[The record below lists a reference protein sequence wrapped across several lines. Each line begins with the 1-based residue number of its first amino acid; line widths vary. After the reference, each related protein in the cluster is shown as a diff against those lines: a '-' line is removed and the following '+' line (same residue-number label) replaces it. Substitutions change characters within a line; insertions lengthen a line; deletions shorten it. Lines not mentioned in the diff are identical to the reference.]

1 MAGSATNSQPPQI
14 GTNASNKEVLAN
26 GNLNA
31 ASPAMYGGM
40 DVSTTNGLTW
50 GYLGGWYAGALVA
63 KGTLT
68 LTAST
73 TNYIYFN
80 NTTGAFSVSTTAPG
94 AGNTLCYT
102 IVTGASTITS
112 WSDNRVITFG
122 AGSGTVTS
130 VGATGGVETDQTGG
144 AAITTAGNVR
154 EAMYLAG
161 GAVATAAYT
170 WLTGDRA
177 KTLVMNSATAVT
189 QPLPAPTG
197 SSGGFP
203 SGWFGRVENIGAGT
217 TTLSMPSSGVQLDGV
232 ANGTLALP
240 QNTGVTFFTDGTNFF
255 TVRGAASGGGGGMT
269 NPMTTAGDMIYGGT
283 AGAPTRLPIGTAGQ
297 ALTVSGGNPTWASIA
312 QTPVAA
318 MAQNS
323 STQSLANNTTVII
336 TGWTNT
342 HDSSGGAWVPATGV
356 FTAPAAGWYFVSA
369 QAQLGSAAW
378 TAGSYAY
385 IAIVVNGVEL
395 IAGQHRIEAA
405 INTYELT
412 PVVASV
418 VYLNKNDTVSAGVQ
432 QSSGATQALSGFPEY
447 SFFSISQITP
457 PGLAAQPVDLIS
469 FLPSTPAASA
479 VCLSAITPQAVTLPA
494 GLTGS
499 YAKAGTAATA
509 STTFSITKNGTSI
522 GSINFAA
529 SATTGTFTFSSAVTT
544 VAGDVIQIVAPATP
558 DATLA
563 NINFALVGTR

>member
-14 GTNASNKEVLAN
+14 STNASNKEVIAN

-31 ASPAMYGGM
+31 ASPAMYGGQ
-40 DVSTTNGLTW
+40 DATTTNGLTW
-50 GYLGGWYAGALVA
+50 GYIGGWYAGALVP

-73 TNYIYFN
+73 TNYVYFN

-102 IVTGASTITS
+102 IVTGTATITS

-144 AAITTAGNVR
+144 AAITTSGNVR

-197 SSGGFP
+197 TSGGFP

-217 TTLSMPSSGVQLDGV
+217 TTLTMPGTLVQLDGV

-255 TVRGAASGGGGGMT
+255 TVRGAASGGGSSSFAGLSDVSVTSPADGQVAVYKSATGKWTNTTPGTMSVTSFTLASMTDSTHYSPSGGYTVGGEIVVQNQGVLTRGVDYTASDGVTIVFT
-269 NPMTTAGDMIYGGT
+269 NAVKSADALILINMATLASGAPFDIISFYP
-283 AGAPTRLPIGTAGQ
+283 GAPT
-297 ALTVSGGNPTWASIA
+297 
-312 QTPVAA
+312 
-318 MAQNS
+318 
-323 STQSLANNTTVII
+323 
-336 TGWTNT
+336 
-342 HDSSGGAWVPATGV
+342 
-356 FTAPAAGWYFVSA
+356 
-369 QAQLGSAAW
+369 
-378 TAGSYAY
+378 
-385 IAIVVNGVEL
+385 
-395 IAGQHRIEAA
+395 
-405 INTYELT
+405 
-412 PVVASV
+412 
-418 VYLNKNDTVSAGVQ
+418 
-432 QSSGATQALSGFPEY
+432 
-447 SFFSISQITP
+447 
-457 PGLAAQPVDLIS
+457 
-469 FLPSTPAASA
+469 ASA
-479 VCLSAITPQAVTLPA
+479 KVTQAITPQKVTLPIN
-494 GLTGS
+494 LTGS
-499 YAKAGTAATA
+499 YAIAGTAATA
-509 STTFSITKNGTSI
+509 STTFAINKISGGVTTAI

-529 SATTGTFTFSSAVTT
+529 SAATGTFTFSAAVTT
-544 VAGDVIQIVAPATP
+544 ALGDIIQVVAPASP

-563 NINFALVGTR
+563 DISFAIVGTR